1 LLKNLQESLDN
12 DLAELQKQGGQ
23 LSNNK
28 AFADDLGDLEEEARI
43 LLEN

>member
-1 LLKNLQESLDN
+1 
-12 DLAELQKQGGQ
+12 LAALQKQAFGGQ
-23 LSNNK
+23 LQAQHDSLQSNNK